1 MTTVYEENEAVRD
14 RIEALIVSGDLSA
27 ACALVEDLHASDLAD
42 VIEGL
47 DEEAQVTLLSSLPA
61 ELASDALAE
70 MEEGRRAPPAT
81 GAFSESS

>member
-27 ACALVEDLHASDLAD
+27 ACALVEELHASDLAD

-47 DEEAQVTLLSSLPA
+47 DEEAQAAALGVRTVPR
-61 ELASDALAE
+61 DA
-70 MEEGRRAPPAT
+70 RRTAA
-81 GAFSESS
+81 A